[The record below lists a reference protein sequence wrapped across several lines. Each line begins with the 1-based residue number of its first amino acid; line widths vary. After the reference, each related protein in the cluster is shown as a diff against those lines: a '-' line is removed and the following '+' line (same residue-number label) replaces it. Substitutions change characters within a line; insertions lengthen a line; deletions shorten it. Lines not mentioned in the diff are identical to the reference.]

1 MPEYM
6 FTGIKSSVLAI
17 YLGVF
22 ASTAAHAEVY
32 EIGHDGNVVEITRSQ
47 WQPESLSRVST
58 PEIVIA
64 GRSAPA
70 VTIKQHL
77 ESAAERFGISSALV
91 NAVAWQES
99 RYNNNA
105 RSPVGAIGIM
115 QLMPSTARGLRI
127 VDPTDL
133 GQNIAGGAA
142 YLRSQLDRFG
152 NNVPLALAAYN
163 AGPGAVQRYGGIPPF
178 RETQNY
184 VRQIMSRLA
193 MDALGTG
200 PN

>member
-1 MPEYM
+1 M
-6 FTGIKSSVLAI
+6 FTGVKISVLAI
-17 YLGVF
+17 YMGAF
-22 ASTAAHAEVY
+22 ASTAAYAEVY
-32 EIGHDGNVVEITRSQ
+32 EIGHDGGVVDITRSQ
-47 WQPESLSRVST
+47 WRPERVARGSAST
-58 PEIVIA
+58 LVNAAP
-64 GRSAPA
+64 SAPA
-70 VTIKQHL
+70 ITIKQHMQN
-77 ESAAERFGISSALV
+77 AAERYGISSALV
-91 NAVAWQES
+91 DAIAWQES

-115 QLMPSTARGLRI
+115 QLMPSTAHGLGV

-142 YLRSQLDRFG
+142 YLRLQLDRFD

-163 AGPGAVQRYGGIPPF
+163 AGPGAVQRFGGIPPF

-184 VRQIMSRLA
+184 VRRIMSRLA
-193 MDALGTG
+193 VDALGSG

>member
-6 FTGIKSSVLAI
+6 FIGVKTSVIAI
-17 YLGVF
+17 CLGVF
-22 ASTAAHAEVY
+22 VSTAARAEVY
-32 EIGHDGNVVEITRSQ
+32 EIGHDGNVVEITQSQ
-47 WQPESLSRVST
+47 WRPEVASRGPAST
-58 PEIVIA
+58 FINPALA
-64 GRSAPA
+64 GPA

-77 ESAAERFGISSALV
+77 QNAAERYGISSALV
-91 NAVAWQES
+91 DAIAWQES

-105 RSPVGAIGIM
+105 RSPVGAFGIM
-115 QLMPSTARGLRI
+115 QLMPGTARGLGI

-142 YLRSQLDRFG
+142 YLRTQLDRFN

-163 AGPGAVQRYGGIPPF
+163 AGPGAVQRYGGIPPY

-184 VRQIMSRLA
+184 VRRIMSRLA

>member
-1 MPEYM
+1 
-6 FTGIKSSVLAI
+6 
-17 YLGVF
+17 
-22 ASTAAHAEVY
+22 
-32 EIGHDGNVVEITRSQ
+32 
-47 WQPESLSRVST
+47 
-58 PEIVIA
+58 
-64 GRSAPA
+64 
-70 VTIKQHL
+70 
-77 ESAAERFGISSALV
+77 LV
-91 NAVAWQES
+91 DAVAWQES

-115 QLMPSTARGLRI
+115 QLMPSTARGLGI
-127 VDPTDL
+127 VDPTDV

-163 AGPGAVQRYGGIPPF
+163 AGPGAVHRYGGIPPY

-184 VRQIMSRLA
+184 VRRIMGRLA
-193 MDALGTG
+193 MDALGND

>member
-1 MPEYM
+1 MSEYM
-6 FTGIKSSVLAI
+6 FTGVKTYILAL

-22 ASTAAHAEVY
+22 VSTAAHAEVY
-32 EIGHDGNVVEITRSQ
+32 EIGNDGNVVDITRSQ
-47 WQPESLSRVST
+47 WRPDNVSSVT
-58 PEIVIA
+58 ASTSVNVVLRRPAIA
-64 GRSAPA
+64 
-70 VTIKQHL
+70 IKQHL
-77 ESAAERFGISSALV
+77 QNAAERYGISSALV
-91 NAVAWQES
+91 DAVAWQES

-115 QLMPSTARGLRI
+115 QLMPSTARGLG
-127 VDPTDL
+127 VADPTDV

-163 AGPGAVQRYGGIPPF
+163 AGPGAVRRYGGIPPY

-193 MDALGTG
+193 MEALGAG